1 MFSSA
6 PHHILSS
13 LYPTAT
19 TLWTATT
26 FGRKSLP
33 ETALFPMARNLQE
46 KIENRQENAAKQFG
60 HEN

>member
-33 ETALFPMARNLQE
+33 ETALFPTARNLEE
-46 KIENRQENAAKQFG
+46 KIENRQDNLDREINIA
-60 HEN
+60 